1 MSKAMARRIIV
12 CYFFITV
19 AMFLVIMRVINVA
32 FDPRLTAA
40 AKTSSQKSVA
50 VIYERGTIFD
60 CNMKPITNNEE
71 RYVSVITDIPK
82 ASVTLS
88 KRLGERRAAELLRGV
103 REGSEPIVYTDCEIR
118 GEGIVSFKYYT
129 TNLRFAK
136 HLIGYTDSTSHGVSG
151 LEAALDEVLYSD
163 SDARL
168 SYTTDGIGNI
178 ISGEEISFLRKN
190 GIEQSGIQLTLD
202 SEIQK
207 IAEAAADSLDFGAV
221 VIAEAATG
229 EIKAMVS
236 RPDFDLGNLSAA
248 LNSDGSPLINRALLT
263 YNVGSGF
270 KPLVAAAALESGVNN
285 YLWFCEGSC
294 DIDGQRFV
302 CHKSSGHKWL
312 DMAGAIKHSC
322 NTFFYNLAV
331 NVGAGKIYKMAET
344 AGFNNSVSLGYGF
357 SSEPA
362 QIGSEKW
369 LSTSDRALANLAI
382 GQGELMV
389 SPLGILSLYSAIASD
404 GSYTPLSLIRGRVE
418 GAKLCDELP
427 KNARVRLMS
436 EKTAKTLREYLLG
449 VLDEGGTGHIAKPK
463 YVSAAG
469 KTSTAQTGIIKD
481 GKRVVNTWFCGF
493 FPFDEPKYVVSVLA
507 ENSEEGCGAVFA
519 EIADN
524 ITKLKASA

>member
-1 MSKAMARRIIV
+1 MSKTMARRITV

-32 FDPRLTAA
+32 FDPRLIAA
-40 AKTSSQKSVA
+40 AKTSSQKSIA
-50 VIYERGTIFD
+50 ITYERGTIFD

-71 RYVSVITDIPK
+71 RYASVITDIPK
-82 ASVTLS
+82 ASVALS
-88 KRLGERRAAELLRGV
+88 ERLGERRAAELLRGV
-103 REGSEPIVYTDCEIR
+103 REGGEPIVYTDCEIR

-129 TNLRFAK
+129 TNLKFAK

-151 LEAALDEVLYSD
+151 LEAALDEVLHSD
-163 SDARL
+163 SSVKL
-168 SYTTDGIGNI
+168 SFTSDGLGNI
-178 ISGEEISFLRKN
+178 IGGEEINLVRTN
-190 GIEQSGIQLTLD
+190 GLEQSGIQLTLD

-207 IAEAAADSLDFGAV
+207 IAEGAADSLDLGAV

-236 RPDFDLGNLSAA
+236 RPDFNLANLSAA
-248 LNSDGSPLINRALLT
+248 IKNEDSPLINRALLT

-302 CHKSSGHKWL
+302 CHKSAGHKWL
-312 DMAGAIKHSC
+312 DMAGALKHSC

-331 NVGAGKIYKMAET
+331 DVGAAKIYKMAEA

-357 SSEPA
+357 SSGHS
-362 QIGSEKW
+362 QIGSYKW

-382 GQGELMV
+382 GQGELMI

-404 GSYTPLSLIRGRVE
+404 GSYTPLCLIKGRVE
-418 GAKLCDELP
+418 GNNLCEELP
-427 KNARVRLMS
+427 ENARVRLMS
-436 EKTAKTLREYLLG
+436 EKTARELRKQLHG

-469 KTSTAQTGIIKD
+469 KTSTAQTGIIRD

-493 FPFDEPKYVVSVLA
+493 FPYDEPKYVVSVLA
-507 ENSEEGCGAVFA
+507 ENSEEGCGTVFA

-524 ITKLKASA
+524 ITKKEAR